1 MNMKQLPSSLD
12 AEINIL
18 SSIFYNPK
26 KILKVIN
33 ELSSEDF
40 YFSKNKIIYDALIK
54 LFSEDKPIELIR
66 VIEAIGK
73 ERLVEVGGVTYIT
86 SVIEAGFS
94 GINIEYNIKL
104 LKDKSKR
111 RKLIKLISNVSEKAY
126 DSKEDLSNLV
136 RSLQNFIIDTNTN
149 SKILNDAELLSKT
162 LNEIEARYNAGG
174 NIPGMV
180 TGFNS
185 FDAATNGLKRGEV
198 TIIAGRPSMGK
209 TLIALHLADG
219 LSNNGYKVGLFE
231 MEMTEEALGMRRIG
245 YSSFIDA
252 YKIQKGKLS
261 DKEWEKISYAYS
273 KLSSRNNIFTDCS
286 PDNSILDIKAKAKL
300 LKQQYGLDVIIIDHL
315 TLLRISNKERRDVAV
330 GEITRQCKLMAK
342 ELDIN
347 VIVLSQLNRAN
358 EMRADKRP
366 MLSDLRESG
375 SIEQDADLV
384 IFAHREEYYNR
395 ETEDKNIMEWI
406 IAKQRN
412 GKTGILKFHYN
423 DAYQMISELD
433 YIRK

>member
-1 MNMKQLPSSLD
+1 
-12 AEINIL
+12 
-18 SSIFYNPK
+18 
-26 KILKVIN
+26 
-33 ELSSEDF
+33 
-40 YFSKNKIIYDALIK
+40 
-54 LFSEDKPIELIR
+54 
-66 VIEAIGK
+66 
-73 ERLVEVGGVTYIT
+73 
-86 SVIEAGFS
+86 
-94 GINIEYNIKL
+94 
-104 LKDKSKR
+104 
-111 RKLIKLISNVSEKAY
+111 
-126 DSKEDLSNLV
+126 
-136 RSLQNFIIDTNTN
+136 
-149 SKILNDAELLSKT
+149 
-162 LNEIEARYNAGG
+162 
-174 NIPGMV
+174 
-180 TGFNS
+180 
-185 FDAATNGLKRGEV
+185 
-198 TIIAGRPSMGK
+198 MGK

-219 LSNNGYKVGLFE
+219 LSDNGYKVGLFE

-330 GEITRQCKLMAK
+330 GDITRQCKLMAK

-384 IFAHREEYYNR
+384 IFAHREEYYNK